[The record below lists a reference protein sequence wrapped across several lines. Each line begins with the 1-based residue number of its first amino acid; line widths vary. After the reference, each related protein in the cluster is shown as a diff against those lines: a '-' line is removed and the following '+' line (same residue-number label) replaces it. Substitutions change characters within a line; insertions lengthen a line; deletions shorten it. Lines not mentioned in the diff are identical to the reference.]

1 MEFKVKE
8 KLSMVLSMV
17 IFGTIGIF
25 VKYIGIP
32 SGVIAATRGII
43 GSIVIFVVMLFAGHK
58 IEFKKLKKKLPVL
71 LASGV
76 AIGFNWILLFEAYRY
91 TGIPVAT
98 VCYYTAPIIVVI
110 ASSFIFKE
118 KLKSRQI
125 ICVIVA
131 LIGVALVSGIF
142 QNNNSKFTGVI
153 CGLGAAG
160 LYASIMIMN
169 KFMGNVEV
177 YERTVIQ
184 LGSAGLVVLPYALLT
199 MEEMTLNL
207 KSTILLV
214 VVGVVHTG
222 FAYLLYFGA
231 MKKLESQT
239 VAILSY
245 IDPASAI
252 ILSSVV
258 FRQLPSIYEFIGVV
272 FIMTAAILSEI
283 RKKGKVK
290 SMTDKQI
297 NITGAIFDFDG
308 TLFDSM
314 HVWKGYKDN
323 FFNYLGIEL
332 TEEDKE
338 AFKGLF
344 LQETFLLAIERF
356 NLKYSYEEL
365 LSMLFEYIKARYL
378 TETEPKNDII
388 EFLEKL
394 KAKGVKM
401 GIATATG
408 EPALIAVLE
417 KYGMLHYFSA
427 IYSTYTVGASKTE
440 PKVYDV
446 VLREIGTEKE
456 TTWVFEDALY
466 AAKTAKANG
475 YNVVGIFDKSEPNQD
490 ELKELVDKYIHN
502 YKELEL

>member
-1 MEFKVKE
+1 MIK
-8 KLSMVLSMV
+8 
-17 IFGTIGIF
+17 
-25 VKYIGIP
+25 
-32 SGVIAATRGII
+32 
-43 GSIVIFVVMLFAGHK
+43 
-58 IEFKKLKKKLPVL
+58 
-71 LASGV
+71 
-76 AIGFNWILLFEAYRY
+76 N
-91 TGIPVAT
+91 
-98 VCYYTAPIIVVI
+98 
-110 ASSFIFKE
+110 
-118 KLKSRQI
+118 QI
-125 ICVIVA
+125 I
-131 LIGVALVSGIF
+131 
-142 QNNNSKFTGVI
+142 
-153 CGLGAAG
+153 
-160 LYASIMIMN
+160 
-169 KFMGNVEV
+169 
-177 YERTVIQ
+177 
-184 LGSAGLVVLPYALLT
+184 
-199 MEEMTLNL
+199 
-207 KSTILLV
+207 
-214 VVGVVHTG
+214 
-222 FAYLLYFGA
+222 
-231 MKKLESQT
+231 
-239 VAILSY
+239 
-245 IDPASAI
+245 
-252 ILSSVV
+252 
-258 FRQLPSIYEFIGVV
+258 
-272 FIMTAAILSEI
+272 
-283 RKKGKVK
+283 
-290 SMTDKQI
+290 
-297 NITGAIFDFDG
+297 ITGAIFDFDG